1 MLSHGRNGAAEW
13 LSLAAAPVFLAMA
26 LLAAAPAAG
35 HSMAGDA
42 PPLGG
47 MAGMY
52 LLMAVFHSPVWLK
65 RVRRRSAADG
75 RG

>member
-26 LLAAAPAAG
+26 LLAAAPAGG
-35 HSMAGDA
+35 HSMAGEA

-47 MAGMY
+47 MAAMY
-52 LLMAVFHSPVWLK
+52 VLMALFHSPVWLQ
-65 RVRRRSAADG
+65 RIRRRSAAGD